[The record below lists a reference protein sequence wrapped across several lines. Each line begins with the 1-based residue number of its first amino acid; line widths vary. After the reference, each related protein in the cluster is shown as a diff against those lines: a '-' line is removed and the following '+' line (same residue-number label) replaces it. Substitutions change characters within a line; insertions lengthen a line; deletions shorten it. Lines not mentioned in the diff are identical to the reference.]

1 MDDIM
6 EFDGQVNGVD
16 LDNTEESLNQK
27 DSEPTEKAEEEAIES
42 DAKVE
47 ESVPELKPVPVVPV
61 LAESE
66 ATKESK
72 DKTDTKIE
80 AKPIEENEASKNTE
94 DSSPVD
100 KEDNSDVLTEEK

>member
-1 MDDIM
+1 MDDVM

-16 LDNTEESLNQK
+16 LDNAEESLNQK

-47 ESVPELKPVPVVPV
+47 ETVPELKAVPV
-61 LAESE
+61 LAEAKVS
-66 ATKESK
+66 KESK
-72 DKTDTKIE
+72 DETDTKIE
-80 AKPIEENEASKNTE
+80 AKPIEDNEASKNTD